1 MYVLSSCSTNPKET
15 KPYSPQSATPE
26 HKTGGSWMNT
36 AYLTETEFYIG
47 VHLKEELSNGI

>member
-1 MYVLSSCSTNPKET
+1 MYVPSSCSTNPKET
-15 KPYSPQSATPE
+15 KPYSPRSATPE
-26 HKTGGSWMNT
+26 HKTGGSWMNM